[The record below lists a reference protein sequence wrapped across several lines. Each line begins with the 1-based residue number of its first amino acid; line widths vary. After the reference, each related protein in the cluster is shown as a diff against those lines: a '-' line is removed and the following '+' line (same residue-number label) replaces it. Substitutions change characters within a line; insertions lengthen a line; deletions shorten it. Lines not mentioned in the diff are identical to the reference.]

1 MVVKSEEIR
10 LNEIGP
16 EDEENPE
23 LREIMNELSRAT
35 DRNYEREDLLLE
47 GKISSTEMLR
57 LLKEEEILCGE
68 LNRRMREHNKRKA

>member
-1 MVVKSEEIR
+1 MVVNSEGVRLSEI
-10 LNEIGP
+10 EP
-16 EDEENPE
+16 KEDPE
-23 LREIMNELSRAT
+23 LSEIMNELSRAT

-68 LNRRMREHNKRKA
+68 LNRRMQELRKSKA

>member
-1 MVVKSEEIR
+1 MAVNSEGVRLSEI
-10 LNEIGP
+10 EP
-16 EDEENPE
+16 EEDPE
-23 LREIMNELSRAT
+23 LSEIMNELSRAT

-68 LNRRMREHNKRKA
+68 LNRRMQELRKSKV